1 MGSSDRK
8 FKMGFIIRIV
18 ELNKLFRISSVFHAD
33 MGWCLHKSNSSK
45 EIYKQFH
52 YSILN
57 SEHFDSKVR
66 RGCQRMD
73 ISILMFSE
81 CGFYREIHAL
91 TTNLVAT
98 SSFRVDMST
107 NSKQN
112 WVNGTVC
119 LHCKN
124 CKFKLFLRELIQL
137 TSFSMKCDHP
147 FRVL

>member
-1 MGSSDRK
+1 MQTWVGASIKAIVQKR
-8 FKMGFIIRIV
+8 FINNFIT
-18 ELNKLFRISSVFHAD
+18 LF
-33 MGWCLHKSNSSK
+33 W
-45 EIYKQFH
+45 
-52 YSILN
+52 N

-66 RGCQRMD
+66 RGCQRME

-112 WVNGTVC
+112 
-119 LHCKN
+119 
-124 CKFKLFLRELIQL
+124 
-137 TSFSMKCDHP
+137 
-147 FRVL
+147 